1 MNIKRWVIASV
12 AVLVVLLV
20 LEFVIHG
27 MLLQGM
33 YQQTAAVWRP
43 LEEMNRLMG
52 WMWLGDAVIAV
63 FFTLIYAQGYEKAK
77 AGAAQGMRYGL
88 YVGILM
94 GASMS
99 LGSYAT
105 LPIPGAL
112 ALYWFIGS
120 VVEFVAAGA
129 VVGWVYR
136 REA

>member
-1 MNIKRWVIASV
+1 MNIKRWAIASV
-12 AVLVVLLV
+12 AVFVVLFV

-27 MLLQGM
+27 VLLQDI
-33 YQQTAAVWRP
+33 YRQTAPVWRP
-43 LEEMNRLMG
+43 LEEMNRLMW

-63 FFTLIYAQGYEKAK
+63 FFTLIYTQGYEKPK

-88 YVGILM
+88 YLGILM

-112 ALYWFIGS
+112 ALYWIIGS

-129 VVGWVYR
+129 VVGWIYR

>member
-1 MNIKRWVIASV
+1 MNIKRWAIASV
-12 AVLVVLLV
+12 AVLVLLLV

-27 MLLQGM
+27 VLLQGN

-43 LEEMNRLMG
+43 MEEMNRLMG

-77 AGAAQGMRYGL
+77 AGPAQGMRYGL

-99 LGSYAT
+99 LGSYVT
-105 LPIPGAL
+105 LPIPGVL
-112 ALYWFIGS
+112 ALYWFIGA
-120 VVEFVAAGA
+120 VVEFVAAGM
-129 VVGWVYR
+129 VMGWVYR